1 MKRRD
6 AMMLVGSLA
15 ALSLGSARAQA
26 RQVVAYTAFAD
37 AMTALAGPFRER
49 TGIEVSQ
56 VAAGSG
62 ELVRRILAERSR
74 PLADC
79 VISIGGDAIDANP
92 DVFTAY
98 TPREDGMIMPVLK
111 VSRIWIPFSVTI
123 PTVLMVNTRLVPEAE
138 IPTTWRE
145 LADPKW
151 RGRIAFAAADRSGSA
166 LWQMMQIIYNFGE
179 EEGWRLFESM
189 LANFVITSSSGAVPR
204 GVAQG
209 EYAIGLTLEDSAQR
223 FITGGSPA
231 RIVYPREGI
240 TLAADAMAL
249 VNGGPNPDGARA
261 LLDFIVSAEA
271 QRLIVQ
277 RFGRR
282 PIRPDVDAPQ
292 GLPSAS
298 ALPINNVPNEWSVAR
313 QRDYLARYTRLVR
326 R

>member
-1 MKRRD
+1 MKRRN
-6 AMMLVGSLA
+6 ALLLATSLLARPLA
-15 ALSLGSARAQA
+15 AARAQA

-37 AMTALAGPFRER
+37 AMTALAGPFREQ

-62 ELVRRILAERSR
+62 ELVRRIKAERAR

-92 DVFTAY
+92 DLFTRY
-98 TPREDGMIMPVLK
+98 TPREDSMIVPALK

-138 IPTTWRE
+138 IPSTWRE

-179 EEGWRLFESM
+179 EEGWRLFEAM
-189 LANFVITSSSGAVPR
+189 LANFVITGSSGAVPR

-223 FITGGSPA
+223 FIIGGSPA

-249 VNGGPNPDGARA
+249 VNGGPNPNGGRA
-261 LLDFIVSAEA
+261 LIDFIVSAEA

-282 PIRPDVDAPQ
+282 PIRPDVDAPS
-292 GLPSAS
+292 GLPPAS
-298 ALPINNVPNEWSVAR
+298 ALPINNVPNDWSVAR
-313 QRDYLARYTRLVR
+313 QREYLARYTRLVR

>member
-6 AMMLVGSLA
+6 AMMLVGGLA

-179 EEGWRLFESM
+179 EEGWRLFEAM
-189 LANFVITSSSGAVPR
+189 LPNFVITGSSGAVPR

-282 PIRPDVDAPQ
+282 PIRADVDAPQ